1 MVTAA
6 RTHLS
11 CLIRLA
17 EASDIPGICTVER
30 ACFPDPYPSIFLDDL
45 MKAYQAQ
52 FFVAVDNGEII
63 GYAVASVGGKY
74 GHVISLAV
82 SPHHRRKRVGTAL
95 MSALEA
101 KLTQEG
107 AEEIQLEVR
116 KGNGGAISFYERWGY
131 RPVSEIRRYYPD
143 GEDALVFERPMESS
157 AYRDP

>member
-1 MVTAA
+1 M
-6 RTHLS
+6 S
-11 CLIRLA
+11 CLVRLV
-17 EASDIPGICTVER
+17 EASDIPGIYAVER
-30 ACFPDPYPSIFLDDL
+30 ACFPDPYPSVFLDDL
-45 MKAYQAQ
+45 MKSYQAQ

-63 GYAVASVGGKY
+63 GYAVASIGDRY

-82 SPHHRRKRVGTAL
+82 SPRYRRRRVGTAL

-107 AEEIQLEVR
+107 AEEIHLEVR

-143 GEDALVFERPMESS
+143 GEDALVFERSIEVICIPRSLEVNHL
-157 AYRDP
+157 

>member
-1 MVTAA
+1 MAMAA
-6 RTHLS
+6 RTRLS
-11 CLIRLA
+11 CLVRLV
-17 EASDIPGICTVER
+17 EASDIPGIYAVER

-45 MKAYQAQ
+45 MKTYQAQ
-52 FFVAVDNGEII
+52 FFVAVDNSEII
-63 GYAVASVGGKY
+63 GYAVASIGGKY
-74 GHVISLAV
+74 GHIISLAV

-107 AEEIQLEVR
+107 AEEVHLEVR

-143 GEDALVFERPMESS
+143 GEDALVFERLIEAP
-157 AYRDP
+157 AYHDH

>member
-6 RTHLS
+6 RTRLS
-11 CLIRLA
+11 CLIRLV
-17 EASDIPGICTVER
+17 ETSDIAGIYAVER

-45 MKAYQAQ
+45 MKIYQAQ
-52 FFVAVDNGEII
+52 FFVAVDNGEIV
-63 GYAVASVGGKY
+63 GYAVASIGGKY

-101 KLTQEG
+101 KLSQEG
-107 AEEIQLEVR
+107 VQEIHLEVR
-116 KGNGGAISFYERWGY
+116 KGNAGAISFYERWGY
-131 RPVSEIRRYYPD
+131 RLVSEIRRYYPD

>member
-1 MVTAA
+1 MVMAA
-6 RTHLS
+6 RTRLS
-11 CLIRLA
+11 CLVRLV
-17 EASDIPGICTVER
+17 EASDIPGIYAVER
-30 ACFPDPYPSIFLDDL
+30 ACFPDPYPSVFLDDL
-45 MKAYQAQ
+45 MKSYQAQ

-63 GYAVASVGGKY
+63 GYAVASIGDRY

-82 SPHHRRKRVGTAL
+82 SPRYRRRRVGTAL

-107 AEEIQLEVR
+107 AEEIHLEVR

-131 RPVSEIRRYYPD
+131 QPVSEIRRYYPD
-143 GEDALVFERPMESS
+143 GEDALVFERSIESS